1 MKNLNCIQYFEH
13 IHIIYEGGDVTMKY
27 REYYQ
32 TLKLFKKVEAY
43 CDARVVVSSSALFEH
58 EHIIKRDESEYCCML
73 CNWEFILMAKPDRD
87 NDYGDKCV
95 IVRSTDKQV

>member
-32 TLKLFKKVEAY
+32 TLKLFKKLRHMVMLGL
-43 CDARVVVSSSALFEH
+43 LFQVLHGLNTNILLREVKAS
-58 EHIIKRDESEYCCML
+58 ISVCCVTGNL
-73 CNWEFILMAKPDRD
+73 F
-87 NDYGDKCV
+87 
-95 IVRSTDKQV
+95 